1 MMLRLLQVLVLCL
14 SLSLCLAENLYAQNL
29 EEQEDVEYDGEFNTG
44 PAPRGGYRHLIQAE
58 ISSPHNLANEANSRA
73 FDGIAS
79 LQLGY
84 AYQTLKGLYL
94 GGVVRY
100 TGFNIYLPPAVP
112 GATEGSSV
120 SDINNHFLSFGPSLS
135 YLISGVSGV
144 GFMPEVSGGL
154 TTLRYD
160 GIKIAKY
167 DNGFLTRS
175 ISEMSWFVSLRLQLL
190 FTPFEDKHTH
200 FSFFVGGT
208 YFGHEF
214 KKEPLGLNGD
224 DNLIALSD
232 NGGSLQLHVGLGF
245 FFLLGKKN

>member
-1 MMLRLLQVLVLCL
+1 MLRLLQVLVLCL

-58 ISSPHNLANEANSRA
+58 ISSPHNLANEANARA

-100 TGFNIYLPPAVP
+100 AGFNIYLPPSVP

-175 ISEMSWFVSLRLQLL
+175 ILEMSWFASLRLRLL

>member
-1 MMLRLLQVLVLCL
+1 MMLRLLQVLFLCL

-58 ISSPHNLANEANSRA
+58 ISSPHNLANEANARA

-79 LQLGY
+79 LQVGY

-154 TTLRYD
+154 SSLRYD

-175 ISEMSWFVSLRLQLL
+175 ISEMSWFASLRLRLL

-224 DNLIALSD
+224 DNLIPLSD